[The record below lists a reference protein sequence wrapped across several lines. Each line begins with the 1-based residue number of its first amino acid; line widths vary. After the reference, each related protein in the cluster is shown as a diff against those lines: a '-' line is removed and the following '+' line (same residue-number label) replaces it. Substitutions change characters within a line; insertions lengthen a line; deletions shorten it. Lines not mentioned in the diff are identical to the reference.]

1 MAFAIFGLEYKKTL
15 VFLFQSLIL
24 CKNSF
29 EFCLRFL
36 WQIFLPP
43 VKMRI
48 FSIYIAALKWTY
60 LCFGPHGSALGF
72 LKLDILYENP
82 EILTDF

>member
-1 MAFAIFGLEYKKTL
+1 MAFVISRLEYKKTL

-48 FSIYIAALKWTY
+48 FSIYMAALKWTY
-60 LCFGPHGSALGF
+60 PLFGPHGKALRF
-72 LKLDILYENP
+72 WKLEMLHENP
-82 EILTDF
+82 EIMTDF